1 VSLSTVQS
9 NVAQL
14 GQGFKQIE
22 REIPLS
28 SEDPSDPFRAMM
40 TEFFDKK
47 KEECNHLEADT
58 KTMEVRRLALLWRRE
73 APSDAQRHTH
83 LHVNRR
89 TSSSLRTRSARAPSA
104 RPISSSP
111 P

>member
-1 VSLSTVQS
+1 MSCVRCRVSCDGVHVLTRVRTVSLSTVQS

-40 TEFFDKK
+40 TEFYEKK
-47 KEECNHLEADT
+47 KEECDHLEADT
-58 KTMEVRRLALLWRRE
+58 KTME
-73 APSDAQRHTH
+73 
-83 LHVNRR
+83 
-89 TSSSLRTRSARAPSA
+89 ARN
-104 RPISSSP
+104 IY
-111 P
+111 

>member
-1 VSLSTVQS
+1 VQS

-58 KTMEVRRLALLWRRE
+58 KTMEVRRLLCCGRERRHLTR
-73 APSDAQRHTH
+73 QRHTR

-89 TSSSLRTRSARAPSA
+89 TSSSSRTRSARAPSA

>member
-1 VSLSTVQS
+1 VRVPDTVSLSTVQS

-40 TEFFDKK
+40 TEFYEKK
-47 KEECNHLEADT
+47 KEECDHLEADT
-58 KTMEVRRLALLWRRE
+58 KTMEA
-73 APSDAQRHTH
+73 
-83 LHVNRR
+83 R
-89 TSSSLRTRSARAPSA
+89 TIFIYLFLY
-104 RPISSSP
+104 
-111 P
+111 